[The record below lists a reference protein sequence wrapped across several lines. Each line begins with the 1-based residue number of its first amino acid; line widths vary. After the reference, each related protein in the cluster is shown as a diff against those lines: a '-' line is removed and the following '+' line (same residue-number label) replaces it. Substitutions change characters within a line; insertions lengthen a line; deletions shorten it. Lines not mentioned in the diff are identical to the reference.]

1 MEILIFLIPIV
12 TAGIL
17 AFKFREKTALWE
29 YAVVLVP
36 SLLLFFAL
44 KYSFVYISS
53 LDKEYLSDLVNKITY
68 YEDWDET
75 VMVTHTRTVSCGNG
89 KTRTETYV
97 VPERRYHP
105 KRYVYET
112 VTGETNDVS
121 EDEYKLICYKLNMPA
136 VFKDMHRSYR
146 SKDGDAYVTSWNRT
160 RENSYP
166 VTWTHLYQ
174 NKVKASSY
182 SIFKYGNMSEE
193 EIKENKLFDYPEIK
207 NNDQNPILGFNATD
221 TDIDA
226 VRYLNGYRGPKNQIH
241 VFILCFNN
249 PSLEVAEMQKAYW
262 QGGNKNEFVVCLGVK
277 NNTVIWCNPFSW
289 SDEPMLEV
297 KTRDYFIKYPNINF
311 KNYAE
316 WLDTQIDKNWHRKE
330 FNDFNYLSIEL
341 SIGWYIAIL
350 IIILCYNVGISYWVI
365 TNEFTLDKP
374 SGKYGRYLNKYF
386 KY

>member
-12 TAGIL
+12 TVGIL

-297 KTRDYFIKYPNINF
+297 KTRDYFIKHPDINF
-311 KNYAE
+311 KYYAE

-374 SGKYGRYLNKYF
+374 IGIYGRY
-386 KY
+386 

>member
-53 LDKEYLSDLVNKITY
+53 LDKEYLSDLVSKITY

-146 SKDGDAYVTSWNRT
+146 SKDGDAYITSWNRT

-297 KTRDYFIKYPNINF
+297 KTRDYFIKHPNINF
-311 KNYAE
+311 KDYAE

-374 SGKYGRYLNKYF
+374 IGIYGRY
-386 KY
+386 

>member
-12 TAGIL
+12 TVGIL

-29 YAVVLVP
+29 YVVVLVP
-36 SLLLFFAL
+36 SVLLFFTL

-53 LDKEYLSDLVNKITY
+53 LDKEYLSDLVSKITY

-182 SIFKYGNMSEE
+182 SIFKYGNISEE

-297 KTRDYFIKYPNINF
+297 KTRDYFIKHPDINF
-311 KNYAE
+311 KDYAE

-350 IIILCYNVGISYWVI
+350 LIILCYNVGISYWVI

-374 SGKYGRYLNKYF
+374 NGIYGRYY
-386 KY
+386 

>member
-53 LDKEYLSDLVNKITY
+53 LDKEYLSDLVSKITY

-146 SKDGDAYVTSWNRT
+146 SKDGDAYITSWNRT

-297 KTRDYFIKYPNINF
+297 KTRDYFIKHPDINF
-311 KNYAE
+311 KDYAE

-374 SGKYGRYLNKYF
+374 SGKYGRYY
-386 KY
+386 

>member
-53 LDKEYLSDLVNKITY
+53 LDKEYLSDLVSKITY

-297 KTRDYFIKYPNINF
+297 KTRDYFIKHPNINF
-311 KNYAE
+311 KDYAE

-374 SGKYGRYLNKYF
+374 SGIYGRY
-386 KY
+386 

>member
-53 LDKEYLSDLVNKITY
+53 LDKEYLSDLVSKIIY

-297 KTRDYFIKYPNINF
+297 KTRDYFIKHPDINF
-311 KNYAE
+311 KDYAE

-374 SGKYGRYLNKYF
+374 SGKYGR
-386 KY
+386 

>member
-12 TAGIL
+12 TVGIL
-17 AFKFREKTALWE
+17 TFKFREKTALWE
-29 YAVVLVP
+29 YVVVLVP
-36 SLLLFFAL
+36 SVLLFFAL

-53 LDKEYLSDLVNKITY
+53 LDKEYLSDLVSKITY

-75 VMVTHTRTVSCGNG
+75 VMVTHTRTVPCG
-89 KTRTETYV
+89 KDKIRTETYV

-249 PSLEVAEMQKAYW
+249 PSLEVAEMQKVYW

-297 KTRDYFIKYPNINF
+297 KTRDYFIKHPDINF
-311 KNYAE
+311 KDYAE

-350 IIILCYNVGISYWVI
+350 LIILCYNVGISYWVI

-374 SGKYGRYLNKYF
+374 SGKYGCYY
-386 KY
+386 

>member
-53 LDKEYLSDLVNKITY
+53 LDKEYLSDLVSKITY

-160 RENSYP
+160 RENSYS

-297 KTRDYFIKYPNINF
+297 KTRDYFIKHPDINF
-311 KNYAE
+311 KDYAE

-374 SGKYGRYLNKYF
+374 IGIYGRY
-386 KY
+386 

>member
-1 MEILIFLIPIV
+1 MEILIFLIPLITV
-12 TAGIL
+12 GIL
-17 AFKFREKTALWE
+17 AFKYREKTAWWE
-29 YAVVLVP
+29 YVVVIVP
-36 SLLLFFAL
+36 SLLLFFIL

-89 KTRTETYV
+89 RTRTVTYT

-105 KRYVYET
+105 KKYVYET
-112 VTGETNDVS
+112 VTGEKNAVS
-121 EDEYKLICYKLNMPA
+121 EDEYKLICYKLNTPA
-136 VFKDMHRSYR
+136 IFKDMHRSYR
-146 SKDGDAYVTSWNRT
+146 SKDGDAYITTWNRT
-160 RENSYP
+160 RKNSYS

-182 SIFKYGNMSEE
+182 SIFKYGNINEE

-207 NNDQNPILGFNATD
+207 NNMQNPILGFNATD

-226 VRYLNGYRGPKNQIH
+226 VNYLNGYRGPKNQIH
-241 VFILCFNN
+241 VFILCFDN

-297 KTRDYFIKYPNINF
+297 KTRDYFIKNPNINF

-341 SIGWYIAIL
+341 STNWYIVIL
-350 IIILCYNVGISYWVI
+350 IIMLCYNIGISYWVI
-365 TNEFTLDKP
+365 TNEYT
-374 SGKYGRYLNKYF
+374 LNKPNGTY
-386 KY
+386 KRYY

>member
-53 LDKEYLSDLVNKITY
+53 LDKEYLSDLVSKITY

-75 VMVTHTRTVSCGNG
+75 VMVTHTRTVPCGKG
-89 KTRTETYV
+89 KIRTETYV

-160 RENSYP
+160 RGNSYP

-277 NNTVIWCNPFSW
+277 NNKVIWCNPFSW

-297 KTRDYFIKYPNINF
+297 KTRDYFIKHPNINF
-311 KNYAE
+311 KDYAE

-374 SGKYGRYLNKYF
+374 SGKYGRYY
-386 KY
+386 

>member
-12 TAGIL
+12 TVGIL

-29 YAVVLVP
+29 YVVVLVP
-36 SLLLFFAL
+36 SILLFFAL

-53 LDKEYLSDLVNKITY
+53 LDKEYLSDLVSKITY

-75 VMVTHTRTVSCGNG
+75 VMVTHTRTVSCGKG

-207 NNDQNPILGFNATD
+207 NNDQNPILGFTATD

-297 KTRDYFIKYPNINF
+297 KTRDYFIKHPDINF
-311 KNYAE
+311 KDYAE

-374 SGKYGRYLNKYF
+374 SGKYGRY
-386 KY
+386 

>member
-53 LDKEYLSDLVNKITY
+53 LDKEYLSDLVSKITY

-221 TDIDA
+221 TDIEA
-226 VRYLNGYRGPKNQIH
+226 VRYLNGDRGPKNQIH

-297 KTRDYFIKYPNINF
+297 KTRDYFIKYPDINF
-311 KNYAE
+311 KDYAE

-374 SGKYGRYLNKYF
+374 SGKYGRY
-386 KY
+386 

>member
-53 LDKEYLSDLVNKITY
+53 LDKEYLSDLVSKITY

-146 SKDGDAYVTSWNRT
+146 SKDGDAYITSWNRT

-277 NNTVIWCNPFSW
+277 NNKVIWCNPFSW

-297 KTRDYFIKYPNINF
+297 KTRDYFIKYPDINF
-311 KNYAE
+311 KDYAE

-374 SGKYGRYLNKYF
+374 SGKYGRY
-386 KY
+386 

>member
-12 TAGIL
+12 TVGIL

-29 YAVVLVP
+29 YVVVLVP
-36 SLLLFFAL
+36 SILLFFAL

-53 LDKEYLSDLVNKITY
+53 LDKEYLSDLVSKITY

-75 VMVTHTRTVSCGNG
+75 VMVTHTRTVSCGKG

-297 KTRDYFIKYPNINF
+297 KTRDYFIKHPDINF
-311 KNYAE
+311 KDYAE
-316 WLDTQIDKNWHRKE
+316 WLDTQIDKNWYRKE

-374 SGKYGRYLNKYF
+374 SGKYGRYY
-386 KY
+386 

>member
-36 SLLLFFAL
+36 SLLLFLAL

-53 LDKEYLSDLVNKITY
+53 LDKEYLSDLVSKITY

-297 KTRDYFIKYPNINF
+297 KTRDYFIKYPDINF
-311 KNYAE
+311 KDYAE

-350 IIILCYNVGISYWVI
+350 LIILCYNVGISYWVI

-374 SGKYGRYLNKYF
+374 SGIYGRY
-386 KY
+386 

>member
-262 QGGNKNEFVVCLGVK
+262 QGGNKNEFIVCLGVK
-277 NNTVIWCNPFSW
+277 NNKVIWCNPFSW

-297 KTRDYFIKYPNINF
+297 KTRDYFIKYPDINF
-311 KNYAE
+311 KDYAE

-374 SGKYGRYLNKYF
+374 IGIYGRY
-386 KY
+386 

>member
-29 YAVVLVP
+29 YVVVLVP
-36 SLLLFFAL
+36 SVLLFFAL

-53 LDKEYLSDLVNKITY
+53 LDKEYLSDLVSKITY

-75 VMVTHTRTVSCGNG
+75 VMVTHTRTVSCGKG

-297 KTRDYFIKYPNINF
+297 KTRDYFIKHPDINF
-311 KNYAE
+311 KDYAE

-374 SGKYGRYLNKYF
+374 SGKYGRYY
-386 KY
+386 

>member
-17 AFKFREKTALWE
+17 AFKFREKTAWWE
-29 YAVVLVP
+29 YVVVLVP
-36 SLLLFFAL
+36 SVLLFFAL

-53 LDKEYLSDLVNKITY
+53 LDKEYLSDLVSKITY

-297 KTRDYFIKYPNINF
+297 KTRDYFIKHPDINF
-311 KNYAE
+311 KDYAE

-341 SIGWYIAIL
+341 SICWYIAIL

-374 SGKYGRYLNKYF
+374 IGIYGRY
-386 KY
+386 

>member
-1 MEILIFLIPIV
+1 MEFLILIIPIITVIILV
-12 TAGIL
+12 T
-17 AFKFREKTALWE
+17 KFRENTAFWE
-29 YAVVLVP
+29 YLLVVIP
-36 SLLLFFAL
+36 TLLLFVIL
-44 KYSFVYISS
+44 KYSMIYCNS
-53 LDKEYLSDLVNKITY
+53 LDTEYYGDLIDHITY

-277 NNTVIWCNPFSW
+277 NNTIIWCNPFSW

-297 KTRDYFIKYPNINF
+297 KTRDYFIKHPNINF
-311 KNYAE
+311 KDYAE

-341 SIGWYIAIL
+341 SICWYIAIL

-374 SGKYGRYLNKYF
+374 SGKYGRYY
-386 KY
+386 

>member
-12 TAGIL
+12 TVGIL

-29 YAVVLVP
+29 YVVILVP
-36 SLLLFFAL
+36 SILLFFAL

-53 LDKEYLSDLVNKITY
+53 LDKEYLSDLVSKITY

-75 VMVTHTRTVSCGNG
+75 VMVTHTRTVSCGKG

-207 NNDQNPILGFNATD
+207 NNDQNPILGFTATD

-297 KTRDYFIKYPNINF
+297 KTRDYFIKHPDINF
-311 KNYAE
+311 KDYAE

-374 SGKYGRYLNKYF
+374 SGKYGSYY
-386 KY
+386 

>member
-29 YAVVLVP
+29 YVVVLVP
-36 SLLLFFAL
+36 SVLLFFAL

-53 LDKEYLSDLVNKITY
+53 LDKEYLSDLVSKITY

-297 KTRDYFIKYPNINF
+297 KTRDYFIKHPDINF
-311 KNYAE
+311 KDYAE

-374 SGKYGRYLNKYF
+374 IGIYGRY
-386 KY
+386 

>member
-53 LDKEYLSDLVNKITY
+53 LDKEYLSDLVSKITY

-182 SIFKYGNMSEE
+182 SIFKYGNISEE

-297 KTRDYFIKYPNINF
+297 KTRDYFIKHPNINF
-311 KNYAE
+311 KDYAE

-350 IIILCYNVGISYWVI
+350 LIILCYNVGISYWII

-374 SGKYGRYLNKYF
+374 SGKYGRYY
-386 KY
+386 

>member
-53 LDKEYLSDLVNKITY
+53 LDKEYLSDLVSKITY

-166 VTWTHLYQ
+166 VTWTHLYK

-297 KTRDYFIKYPNINF
+297 KTRDYFIKHPNINF
-311 KNYAE
+311 KDYAE

-374 SGKYGRYLNKYF
+374 SGKYGRYY
-386 KY
+386 

>member
-12 TAGIL
+12 TVGIL

-297 KTRDYFIKYPNINF
+297 KTRDYFIKHPDINF
-311 KNYAE
+311 KDYAE

-374 SGKYGRYLNKYF
+374 IGIYGRY
-386 KY
+386 

>member
-53 LDKEYLSDLVNKITY
+53 LDKEYLSDLVSKITY

-75 VMVTHTRTVSCGNG
+75 VMVTHTRTVSCGKG

-249 PSLEVAEMQKAYW
+249 PSLEVAEMQKVYW

-297 KTRDYFIKYPNINF
+297 KTRDYFIKHPDINF
-311 KNYAE
+311 KDYAE

-350 IIILCYNVGISYWVI
+350 IIILCYNVGSSYWVI

-374 SGKYGRYLNKYF
+374 SGKYGRY
-386 KY
+386 

>member
-53 LDKEYLSDLVNKITY
+53 LDKEYLSDLVSKITY

-75 VMVTHTRTVSCGNG
+75 VMVTHTRTVSCGKG

-136 VFKDMHRSYR
+136 VFKNMHRSYR

-166 VTWTHLYQ
+166 VTWTHLYK

-277 NNTVIWCNPFSW
+277 NNKVIWCNPFSW

-297 KTRDYFIKYPNINF
+297 KTRDYFIKHPGINF
-311 KNYAE
+311 KDYAE

-374 SGKYGRYLNKYF
+374 SGKYGRYY
-386 KY
+386 

>member
-53 LDKEYLSDLVNKITY
+53 LDKEYLSDLVSKITY

-297 KTRDYFIKYPNINF
+297 KTRDYFIKHPNINF
-311 KNYAE
+311 KDYAE

-374 SGKYGRYLNKYF
+374 SGKYGRYY
-386 KY
+386 

>member
-12 TAGIL
+12 TVAIL

-29 YAVVLVP
+29 YVVVLVP
-36 SLLLFFAL
+36 SILLFFAL

-53 LDKEYLSDLVNKITY
+53 LDKEYLSDLVSKITY

-75 VMVTHTRTVSCGNG
+75 VMVTHTRTVSCGKG

-207 NNDQNPILGFNATD
+207 NNDQNPILGFTATD

-262 QGGNKNEFVVCLGVK
+262 QGGNKNEFIVCLGVK

-297 KTRDYFIKYPNINF
+297 KTRDYFIKHPDINF
-311 KNYAE
+311 KDYAE

-374 SGKYGRYLNKYF
+374 SGKYGRYY
-386 KY
+386 

>member
-29 YAVVLVP
+29 YVVVLVP
-36 SLLLFFAL
+36 SVLLFFAL

-53 LDKEYLSDLVNKITY
+53 LDKEYLSDLVSKITY

-75 VMVTHTRTVSCGNG
+75 VMVTHTRTVSCGKG

-182 SIFKYGNMSEE
+182 SIFKYGNMSEK

-297 KTRDYFIKYPNINF
+297 KTRDYFIKHPDINF
-311 KNYAE
+311 KDYAE

-374 SGKYGRYLNKYF
+374 SGKYGRYY
-386 KY
+386 

>member
-166 VTWTHLYQ
+166 VTWIHLYQ

-249 PSLEVAEMQKAYW
+249 PSLEVAEMQKVYW

-297 KTRDYFIKYPNINF
+297 KTRDYFIKHPNINF
-311 KNYAE
+311 KDYAE
-316 WLDTQIDKNWHRKE
+316 WLDKQIDKNWYRKE

-350 IIILCYNVGISYWVI
+350 LIILCYNVGISYWVI

-374 SGKYGRYLNKYF
+374 SGKYGRYY
-386 KY
+386 

>member
-29 YAVVLVP
+29 YAVVLIP

-297 KTRDYFIKYPNINF
+297 KTRDYFIKHPDINF
-311 KNYAE
+311 KDYAE

-350 IIILCYNVGISYWVI
+350 LIILCYNVGISYWVI

-374 SGKYGRYLNKYF
+374 NDIYGRYY
-386 KY
+386 

>member
-53 LDKEYLSDLVNKITY
+53 LDKEYLSDLVSKITY

-75 VMVTHTRTVSCGNG
+75 VMVTHTRTVSCGKG

-97 VPERRYHP
+97 VPERCYHP

-297 KTRDYFIKYPNINF
+297 KTRDYFIKHPDINF
-311 KNYAE
+311 KDYAE

-374 SGKYGRYLNKYF
+374 SGKYGRYY
-386 KY
+386 

>member
-136 VFKDMHRSYR
+136 VFKNMHRSYR

-277 NNTVIWCNPFSW
+277 NNRVIWCNPFSW

-297 KTRDYFIKYPNINF
+297 KTRDYFIKHPDINF
-311 KNYAE
+311 KDYAE

-374 SGKYGRYLNKYF
+374 SGKYGRYY
-386 KY
+386 

>member
-1 MEILIFLIPIV
+1 MEILIFLISIITV
-12 TAGIL
+12 GIL

-53 LDKEYLSDLVNKITY
+53 LDKEYLSDLVSKITY

-182 SIFKYGNMSEE
+182 SIFKYGNLREE

-277 NNTVIWCNPFSW
+277 NNKVIWCNPFSW

-297 KTRDYFIKYPNINF
+297 KTRDYFIKHPNINF
-311 KNYAE
+311 KDYAE

-341 SIGWYIAIL
+341 SIGRYIAIL

-374 SGKYGRYLNKYF
+374 SGKYGRYY
-386 KY
+386 

>member
-36 SLLLFFAL
+36 SVLLFFAL

-53 LDKEYLSDLVNKITY
+53 LDKEYLSDLVSKITY

-75 VMVTHTRTVSCGNG
+75 VMVTHTRTVSCGKG

-182 SIFKYGNMSEE
+182 SIFKYGNMSEK

-297 KTRDYFIKYPNINF
+297 KTRDYFIKHPNINF
-311 KNYAE
+311 KDYAE

-350 IIILCYNVGISYWVI
+350 LIILCYNVGISYWVI

-374 SGKYGRYLNKYF
+374 SGKYGRYY
-386 KY
+386 

>member
-12 TAGIL
+12 TVGIL
-17 AFKFREKTALWE
+17 AFKFREKTAFWE
-29 YAVVLVP
+29 YVVVLVP
-36 SLLLFFAL
+36 SVLLFFAL

-53 LDKEYLSDLVNKITY
+53 LDKEYLSDLVSKITY

-75 VMVTHTRTVSCGNG
+75 VMVTHTRTVSCGKG
-89 KTRTETYV
+89 KTRTETYTV
-97 VPERRYHP
+97 SERRYHP

-262 QGGNKNEFVVCLGVK
+262 QDGNKNEFVVCLGVK
-277 NNTVIWCNPFSW
+277 NNKVIWCNPFSW

-297 KTRDYFIKYPNINF
+297 KTRDYFIKHPDINF
-311 KNYAE
+311 KDYAE

-341 SIGWYIAIL
+341 SISWYIAIL

-374 SGKYGRYLNKYF
+374 SGKYGRYY
-386 KY
+386 

>member
-12 TAGIL
+12 TVGIL

-29 YAVVLVP
+29 YVVVLVP
-36 SLLLFFAL
+36 SILLFFAL

-53 LDKEYLSDLVNKITY
+53 LDKEYLSDLVSKITY

-75 VMVTHTRTVSCGNG
+75 VMVTHTRTVSCGKG

-297 KTRDYFIKYPNINF
+297 KTRDYFIKHPDINF
-311 KNYAE
+311 KDYAE
-316 WLDTQIDKNWHRKE
+316 WLDTQIDKNWYRKE

-374 SGKYGRYLNKYF
+374 GGKYGRYY
-386 KY
+386 

>member
-12 TAGIL
+12 TVGIL

-29 YAVVLVP
+29 YVVVLVP
-36 SLLLFFAL
+36 SILLFFAL

-53 LDKEYLSDLVNKITY
+53 LDKEYLSDLVSKITY

-75 VMVTHTRTVSCGNG
+75 VMVTHTRTVSCGKG

-207 NNDQNPILGFNATD
+207 NNDQNPILGFTATD

-249 PSLEVAEMQKAYW
+249 PSLEVAEMQKVYW

-297 KTRDYFIKYPNINF
+297 KTRDYFIKHPDINF
-311 KNYAE
+311 KDYAE

-374 SGKYGRYLNKYF
+374 SGKYGRYY
-386 KY
+386 